1 MHKTSVT
8 ISYGNITVLLFFA
21 IEMGFM
27 IQIGYVR
34 LSGKKKLP
42 SSAIEWFRLEKTC
55 KLMESNH
62 EPNTAKSTTKL
73 YP

>member
-1 MHKTSVT
+1 LQAFKLKIGIGSPLFIILQTFRMHKTSVT

-42 SSAIEWFRLEKTC
+42 SSAIE
-55 KLMESNH
+55 
-62 EPNTAKSTTKL
+62 
-73 YP
+73 